1 MIAVLDPFGGL
12 AGDMFLAAL
21 LDAGASL
28 DSVRQAVASTGLK
41 GWELSSERIVDHGL
55 AATQVRVRITDTAT
69 ERRAAELI
77 ALAQDAQPGAVARAA
92 VATLQALA
100 EVEAR
105 LHGVAVADVHLHE
118 LGGHDTLIDVV
129 GVCAALD
136 ELGVDEIH
144 CLPVPLGNGT
154 VTTRHGV
161 LPVPAPATAALLQ
174 GATVVGSDLPG
185 ESVTPTAAALLATL
199 GVRWDAPPA
208 ITLQGSGYGAGARRL
223 ADRPNVAAVRLG
235 SLPAQVG
242 NLIELATNV
251 DDVSGEILG
260 YVLDRLLEAGA
271 LDVWITPAVMKKSR
285 PGHIVGVLARPE
297 HEAVLRELLLR
308 ETGSLG
314 VRSRRVLRYA
324 LDRETV
330 TVEVQGHPI
339 RVKRGPHGA
348 KPEHEDVVAAARQLD
363 VPLSEVAR
371 RAREEAT
378 TR

>member
-136 ELGVDEIH
+136 ELGVDEIY

-185 ESVTPTAAALLATL
+185 EPVTPTAAALLATL

-339 RVKRGPHGA
+339 RVKRGPHGV